1 MLKKPK
7 HEEHVNLERWLVS
20 YADFITLLFAFFVVM
35 YSVSAINEGKFR
47 TVSESIKAALNPV
60 VSQQVTRY
68 RFDIGTYRV
77 RPSILPPIMDKKAK
91 VIQSVQKFSKKAEG
105 LGAGKGL
112 SNKVVA
118 VATKNGVLITIPD
131 HMLFESG
138 QAEIHPAARAVLE
151 DVATVIA
158 DSAMDIRE
166 INVQGHTDNIP
177 IHTLQFP
184 SNWELSSARAVSVV
198 RLLTESY
205 GVPSWKIVASGHGE
219 FKPVV
224 ENDTVENRTKNRR
237 VEILLVME
245 EPVVNDPTAHIEV
258 SPETDPVEENPP
270 LPSALQPPP
279 PPLN

>member
-60 VSQQVTRY
+60 VSPQVTKY
-68 RFDIGTYRV
+68 RFDIDKFRV
-77 RPSILPPIMDKKAK
+77 RPSILPPIVDKKAK
-91 VIQSVQKFSKKAEG
+91 VIQSVKNFSKKAEG
-105 LGAGKGL
+105 LGAGRGF

-131 HMLFESG
+131 HMLFQSG
-138 QAEIHPAARAVLE
+138 EAAIHPAAQAVLE

-158 DSAMDIRE
+158 DSAMDIKE

-198 RLLTESY
+198 RLLTETYS
-205 GVPSWKIVASGHGE
+205 VPSWKIVASGHGE
-219 FKPVV
+219 FRPVA
-224 ENDTVENRTKNRR
+224 ENDTAENRAKNRR

-245 EPVVNDPTAHIEV
+245 EPVDNDPTAHIEV
-258 SPETDPVEENPP
+258 SSGAAPAKENPP

-279 PPLN
+279 TE